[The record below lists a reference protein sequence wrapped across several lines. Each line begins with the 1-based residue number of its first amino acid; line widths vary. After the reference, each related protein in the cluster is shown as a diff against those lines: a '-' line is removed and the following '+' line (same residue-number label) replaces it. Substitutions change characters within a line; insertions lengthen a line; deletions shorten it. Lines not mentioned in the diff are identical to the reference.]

1 MRRYLQSLAPR
12 MVLVMEGEGDPV
24 PRPVLVGL
32 KTRTQAEILYG
43 LEPGETVVTGTSQ
56 GAMPAMSGPPRGG
69 MRSAPRFR

>member
-1 MRRYLQSLAPR
+1 
-12 MVLVMEGEGDPV
+12 V

-56 GAMPAMSGPPRGG
+56 GAMPAMSGLQRGG
-69 MRSAPRFR
+69 MRPAPRFR